1 MLALLTH
8 GYRNFAGI
16 AGPLGMCW
24 DISVEEF
31 RKVIDVNLIGVW
43 VCTKLQL
50 KQMIKQ
56 DSIEV

>member
-1 MLALLTH
+1 M
-8 GYRNFAGI
+8 
-16 AGPLGMCW
+16 MW
-24 DISVEEF
+24 DLSVEEF